1 MPWIIE
7 QPLQGANSQVK
18 DALDPALNRVGQELG
33 WGIFCVDCVF
43 MHNWFIFFLSELDV
57 NKCSLQA
64 FSGSRR
70 QRGADGI
77 RCRPSR
83 RLPGGLSSRSECW
96 EILALLGRWEYL
108 LIMNNGE
115 PLVIQLLQGE
125 ISGGFQPAAAEE
137 NLHSFDSVP
146 EVVFELGCI
155 LNSYLN
161 AIVRQCTFWFSGS
174 GRPEITRNPRQW
186 W

>member
-33 WGIFCVDCVF
+33 WVIFHIDCVICTF
-43 MHNWFIFFLSELDV
+43 DLLSFCPNLMCTYV
-57 NKCSLQA
+57 LLQA

-70 QRGADGI
+70 QRGADGVW
-77 RCRPSR
+77 CRPSR

-96 EILALLGRWEYL
+96 EILALIERWEYL
-108 LIMNNGE
+108 LVINSGE

-146 EVVFELGCI
+146 EVVFELSCI
-155 LNSYLN
+155 LN
-161 AIVRQCTFWFSGS
+161 
-174 GRPEITRNPRQW
+174 
-186 W
+186 